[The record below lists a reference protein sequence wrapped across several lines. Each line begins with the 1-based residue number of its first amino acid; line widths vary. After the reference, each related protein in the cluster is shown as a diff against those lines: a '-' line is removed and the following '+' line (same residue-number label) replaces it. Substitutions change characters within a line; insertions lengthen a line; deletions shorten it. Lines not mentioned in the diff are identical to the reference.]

1 VAQAIVPFFIIVGSV
16 VNKKTSVSSSV
27 SNYLLAVMGFVS
39 IIAAVAFAIMA
50 SNRSDAEVINVAG
63 SLRMQSYRILHELQ
77 YEPEQ
82 VKKHLIEY
90 RKTLHASSLRKI
102 DQQFITPDSLKY
114 HYDDL
119 IRQWQKLEYY
129 ALHQNQQAYRQ
140 ELVPYVGKVDNFV
153 FALQQFAEKKL
164 IYTTAIIVISLLAI
178 VIMVAYIISFM
189 RTRIVTPLRQLTDA
203 SVQIQMRQFQHIPLD
218 IYRNDELGSLAQAFT
233 QMSSE
238 LSKVYSNLE
247 QTLDDKTQK
256 LIQTN
261 RTLAMLYYCSQTLTL
276 VNIDREHLRSVLQNV
291 MATEHLRVLEL
302 EIIGAEHWNI
312 LLGEPLQQLTWQMT
326 DIEIEGQQLGV
337 LRWQA
342 GLPCPDPRTM
352 QNIAQIFART
362 LYFHQTQRQQQQLL
376 LMEERSIIARELHD
390 SLAQVLSFLQIQLT
404 LLKHSLAKDS
414 EQAKAKSQAILTEFE
429 QALSDGCLQLR
440 ELLATF
446 RLTVQEANLKLA
458 LEQVIDSLR
467 NQTES
472 HLSVACSLPSQTF
485 TPQQLIHALQIVREA
500 TLNAVKHAKAKHIE
514 IIAHTNIDG
523 EQELLV
529 RDDGIGIPS
538 LEEPEGHYG
547 LRIMEERSRQ
557 LNATLTI
564 TNRTSGG
571 TEVKILLPNI
581 IKTTH

>member
-1 VAQAIVPFFIIVGSV
+1 MAQAIVPFFIIVGSV

-27 SNYLLAVMGFVS
+27 SNYLFAVMGFVS

-291 MATEHLRVLEL
+291 IATEHLRVLEL

-326 DIEIEGQQLGV
+326 DIEIEGQKLGV

-404 LLKHSLAKDS
+404 LLKHS
-414 EQAKAKSQAILTEFE
+414 
-429 QALSDGCLQLR
+429 
-440 ELLATF
+440 
-446 RLTVQEANLKLA
+446 
-458 LEQVIDSLR
+458 
-467 NQTES
+467 
-472 HLSVACSLPSQTF
+472 
-485 TPQQLIHALQIVREA
+485 
-500 TLNAVKHAKAKHIE
+500 
-514 IIAHTNIDG
+514 
-523 EQELLV
+523 
-529 RDDGIGIPS
+529 
-538 LEEPEGHYG
+538 
-547 LRIMEERSRQ
+547 
-557 LNATLTI
+557 
-564 TNRTSGG
+564 
-571 TEVKILLPNI
+571 
-581 IKTTH
+581 

>member
-1 VAQAIVPFFIIVGSV
+1 M
-16 VNKKTSVSSSV
+16 NKKTSVSSSV